1 MERAWPYD
9 LDCCKLCE
17 KAPDEVD
24 YKARGLCGACFKRV
38 QYKGNLRDYCRY
50 PEDRMRTF
58 DGRRTASGDLADL
71 VYCIRNVGVGEV
83 ADCLCVGEEDVR
95 DWLNSYI
102 PIQYKERLSAM
113 KKAIAEEV
121 YEFRYPNYE
130 IDPWDHRGDN
140 FYGTSF

>member
-38 QYKGNLRDYCRY
+38 QYKGHLRDYCRY

-58 DGRRTASGDLADL
+58 DGRRTASGD
-71 VYCIRNVGVGEV
+71 
-83 ADCLCVGEEDVR
+83 CLCVGDEDVR